1 MWCVLLLVFF
11 FKQKTAYEMRI
22 SDWSSDVCSSDLLLP
37 CGGGYEGLA
46 ACRLAEVGEGFGPV
60 SNAQPPDKLAS
71 LAALSQ
77 KREVKSP
84 KPLTDLA
91 RTLRQNATEAEQR
104 LWHHLRAGRLEDH
117 KFRRQAPIG
126 RHIADFLCEKSR
138 LIIELDGGQHA
149 DQAEADQRRT
159 QSLESSGYTVLR
171 FWNNDVLQNTQGV
184 LEENRQTLQTEARRV
199 GKEGSS
205 TGK

>member
-1 MWCVLLLVFF
+1 MLDIHVQLLERSFVQEHIQALTRSQLTLGVL
-11 FKQKTAYEMRI
+11 
-22 SDWSSDVCSSDLLLP
+22 SSDAFLTAAQARGVTLGFKLFDNSLHRRPCFSCDISGDPFSAFTSACNCEFAKSCIHKILSQRRGFPDSLLP

-104 LWHHLRAGRLEDH
+104 LRSEEHT
-117 KFRRQAPIG
+117 
-126 RHIADFLCEKSR
+126 S
-138 LIIELDGGQHA
+138 ELQPLM
-149 DQAEADQRRT
+149 RT
-159 QSLESSGYTVLR
+159 SYAVFCLTTKNY
-171 FWNNDVLQNTQGV
+171 
-184 LEENRQTLQTEARRV
+184 
-199 GKEGSS
+199 
-205 TGK
+205 

>member
-1 MWCVLLLVFF
+1 
-11 FKQKTAYEMRI
+11 MRI

-46 ACRLAEVGEGFGPV
+46 ACRLDEVGEGFGPV

-91 RTLRQNATEAEQR
+91 RTLRQNATEAAQR

-117 KFRRQAPIG
+117 KFRPQAPTG
-126 RHIADFLCEKSR
+126 RHIANILFQKSP
-138 LIIELDGGQHA
+138 LIRSA
-149 DQAEADQRRT
+149 
-159 QSLESSGYTVLR
+159 
-171 FWNNDVLQNTQGV
+171 
-184 LEENRQTLQTEARRV
+184 
-199 GKEGSS
+199 EGS
-205 TGK
+205 

>member
-1 MWCVLLLVFF
+1 MIRRPPRPTRTDTLFPYTTLF
-11 FKQKTAYEMRI
+11 RSI
-22 SDWSSDVCSSDLLLP
+22 SGDPFSAFTSACNCEFAKSCIHKILSQRRGFPDSLLP

-91 RTLRQNATEAEQR
+91 RTLRQHATTAEQR
-104 LWHHLRAGRLEDH
+104 LWHHLRAARLVDH

-149 DQAEADQRRT
+149 DQR
-159 QSLESSGYTVLR
+159 S
-171 FWNNDVLQNTQGV
+171 
-184 LEENRQTLQTEARRV
+184 EEHT
-199 GKEGSS
+199 S
-205 TGK
+205 

>member
-104 LWHHLRAGRLEDH
+104 LRSEEHT
-117 KFRRQAPIG
+117 
-126 RHIADFLCEKSR
+126 S
-138 LIIELDGGQHA
+138 EL
-149 DQAEADQRRT
+149 
-159 QSLESSGYTVLR
+159 QSLMSNSYAVFCLTTK
-171 FWNNDVLQNTQGV
+171 NY
-184 LEENRQTLQTEARRV
+184 
-199 GKEGSS
+199 
-205 TGK
+205 

>member
-1 MWCVLLLVFF
+1 MFDNILHRRPCFSCD
-11 FKQKTAYEMRI
+11 I
-22 SDWSSDVCSSDLLLP
+22 SGDPFSAFTSACNCEFAKSCIHKILSQRRGFPDSLLP

-91 RTLRQNATEAEQR
+91 RTLRQHATEAEQR
-104 LWHHLRAGRLEDH
+104 PWHHIRAGRLEDH
-117 KFRRQAPIG
+117 TFRRQPPIG
-126 RHIADFLCEKSR
+126 HPIAHFLFETSPP
-138 LIIELDGGQHA
+138 LILLVCLPPSHPP
-149 DQAEADQRRT
+149 
-159 QSLESSGYTVLR
+159 
-171 FWNNDVLQNTQGV
+171 
-184 LEENRQTLQTEARRV
+184 
-199 GKEGSS
+199 
-205 TGK
+205 

>member
-1 MWCVLLLVFF
+1 MLHFLSQRRVFPD
-11 FKQKTAYEMRI
+11 
-22 SDWSSDVCSSDLLLP
+22 SLLP
-37 CGGGYEGLA
+37 CWGGYDGLGEG
-46 ACRLAEVGEGFGPV
+46 RLAEVGEGFGPI
-60 SNAQPPDKLAS
+60 SNAQTPDKLAS

-184 LEENRQTLQTEARRV
+184 LDKNRQTQDRQTGR
-199 GKEGSS
+199 KE
-205 TGK
+205 KK